1 MIKLDIKNL
10 SNKTSSESIEFNKED
25 ETIIMMVKQLNPANN
40 EYMYTTYSISL
51 EDFMP
56 VVQMAL
62 DEPFLQKKVVGFGQL
77 ELF

>member
-1 MIKLDIKNL
+1 
-10 SNKTSSESIEFNKED
+10 
-25 ETIIMMVKQLNPANN
+25 
-40 EYMYTTYSISL
+40 MYTTYSISL